1 MSKRDEPGSDRLTG
15 SLRDRMNASRHD
27 FTLDV
32 FTRKGEFWN
41 AIDQLRTRWRVA
53 PRGEIPEFSSAYH
66 CPNSVIAFHV
76 PTEWPAALAPSP
88 LLGSRPPFWELVNVL
103 PPDSVAESCTNA
115 SRSNGAGRL
124 LGLEPPPEWPILWH
138 RSARSRVEYQA
149 CSAL

>member
-27 FTLDV
+27 FTLAV

-53 PRGEIPEFSSAYH
+53 PRGEIPEFSSA
-66 CPNSVIAFHV
+66 FHV

-88 LLGSRPPFWELVNVL
+88 LLGSRPPLWELVNVL
-103 PPDSVAESCTNA
+103 PPDSIAQSCTNA
-115 SRSNGAGRL
+115 SRSNGAG
-124 LGLEPPPEWPILWH
+124 
-138 RSARSRVEYQA
+138 Q
-149 CSAL
+149 